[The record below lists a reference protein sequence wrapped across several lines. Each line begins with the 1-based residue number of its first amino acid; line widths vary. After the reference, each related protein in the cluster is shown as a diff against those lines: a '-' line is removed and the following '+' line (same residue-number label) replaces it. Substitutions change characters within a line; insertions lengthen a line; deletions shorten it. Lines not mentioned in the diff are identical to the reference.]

1 MAAHKVPCLVVG
13 GGIGGLTAAL
23 ALARRG
29 RAVHVLEK
37 AEAFTE
43 IGAGLQLAPNA
54 TRVLAELGVMEALGA
69 HAVFPA
75 RLLWMDAL
83 AEKPITSVDLGAPF
97 RKHFGHPYLVMHRGD
112 LLAALLAA
120 CRQSGRVT
128 LEASRDVVAV
138 EDLGAAARARC
149 ANGDTFETELLIAAD
164 GLWSNI
170 RRMLHPDEPSRVP
183 YVAYRGTMPMSQAS
197 VHAGADTVVMWVGPN
212 MHFVQYSIRHG
223 EEFNQVAVFR
233 SPTYSPNNTDEWGTP
248 EQLDAHFAQCCGYVR
263 DSVKLMWRHVRW
275 PMYDREPIADWV
287 RNRIALLGDA
297 AHPMFQYI
305 AQGACQAIE
314 DAYCLA
320 RHVAENPDPAQ
331 ALAAYRD
338 ARYLRTARVQL
349 TARAMGAFFHLDGVN
364 AQLRNAMMVG
374 RSPTDYAPLDWLYGH
389 RA

>member
-1 MAAHKVPCLVVG
+1 MAAHRVPCLVVG

-128 LEASRDVVAV
+128 LEASREVVAV
-138 EDLGAAARARC
+138 EDLGDAARARC

-183 YVAYRGTMPMSQAS
+183 YVAYRGTMPINQIS
-197 VHAGADTVVMWVGPN
+197 VHAGADTVVMWVGPS

-233 SPTYSPNNTDEWGTP
+233 SPTYSSNAEEWGTP

-263 DSVKLMWRHVRW
+263 DSVKLMWRHIRW
-275 PMYDREPIADWV
+275 PMYDREPIGDWV

-320 RHVAENPDPAQ
+320 RHVADQPDPAQ

-364 AQLRNAMMVG
+364 AQLRNAMMAG

-389 RA
+389 QA